1 MQTLK
6 QFLKRLARLLGLG
19 AATES
24 LDQLSDLARRV
35 EPRTGVADPQL
46 TESQSLVR
54 REIVNRARGERAA
67 ATIVL
72 FKGDGPGKVEA
83 AERVAA
89 DLQRDLYRVNL
100 GKVVSKYIG
109 ETEKNLDRLL
119 RSAESVDAVLFF
131 DEADPLFGKRTE
143 VKDSHD
149 RYANIEVSYLLQRL
163 ETYSGLA
170 ILATNDERT
179 LARVL
184 RRIHFVLDFPGA
196 QCK

>member
-19 AATES
+19 ADTGS
-24 LDQLSDLARRV
+24 LGQLSDLARRV
-35 EPRTGVADPQL
+35 EPRTGVADPEL
-46 TESQSLVR
+46 TEPQALVR
-54 REIVNRARGERAA
+54 REIVNRAHGDSGA
-67 ATIVL
+67 ATVVL
-72 FKGDGPGKVEA
+72 FKGDGPGKVETA
-83 AERVAA
+83 ARVAS

-109 ETEKNLDRLL
+109 ETEKNFDRLL

-179 LARVL
+179 FARVL

-196 QCK
+196 QCR